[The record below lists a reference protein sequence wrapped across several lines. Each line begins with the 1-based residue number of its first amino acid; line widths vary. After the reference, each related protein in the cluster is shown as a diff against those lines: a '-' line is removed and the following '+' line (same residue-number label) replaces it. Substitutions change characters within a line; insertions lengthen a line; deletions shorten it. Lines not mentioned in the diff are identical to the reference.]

1 MCVYIYIYLCIS
13 LCIYLYIFIML
24 KLSIFD
30 LFLLYTHC
38 IISLALFALFTF
50 DLSSFSLS
58 FCLYLSL
65 YLFLSHFF
73 SLYLQQT
80 NYPASDL
87 IMNWSQF
94 VLNSF
99 QYQPQFLNGSEWPS
113 PIRKAAKPISSL
125 DPPPLPL
132 STSLP
137 PSCHTPATTLSRM

>member
-1 MCVYIYIYLCIS
+1 MCVYIYIQLCIS

-50 DLSSFSLS
+50 DLSSFSLC

-65 YLFLSHFF
+65 SLSHLF

-99 QYQPQFLNGSEWPS
+99 QYQPQFLNGAQRPS

-125 DPPPLPL
+125 DPPPPLPL
-132 STSLP
+132 SPSLP
-137 PSCHTPATTLSRM
+137 LATRLQRPTYVVS

>member
-1 MCVYIYIYLCIS
+1 MYIYLCIS

-50 DLSSFSLS
+50 DLSSFSLC

-65 YLFLSHFF
+65 YLYLFLSHFF
-73 SLYLQQT
+73 CLYLQQT

-99 QYQPQFLNGSEWPS
+99 QYQPQFLNGAQRPS